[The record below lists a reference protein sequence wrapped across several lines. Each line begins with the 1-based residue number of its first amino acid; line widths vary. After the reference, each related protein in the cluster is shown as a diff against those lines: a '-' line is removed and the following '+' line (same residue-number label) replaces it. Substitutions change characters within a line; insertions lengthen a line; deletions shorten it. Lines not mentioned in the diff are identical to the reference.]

1 MAKDVKIYEVEEEKK
16 NILGNSKI
24 LIELNEA
31 VSKELLNKLTDALE
45 DLFKDD
51 EFMIIKAKI
60 KAKEVIKKLLDD
72 KEEKKKTKAPV
83 EEKLAEHIMKLAHAF
98 REDDNEALEAA
109 NSIYVAYLMMK
120 DDISLDKIMKYADFS
135 MPELEMIK
143 YYLIEKNNF

>member
-98 REDDNEALEAA
+98 REDDNEALEVA

>member
-24 LIELNEA
+24 LIELNET
-31 VSKELLNKLTDALE
+31 VSKELLNKLADALE

-51 EFMIIKAKI
+51 EFMIIKDKI
-60 KAKEVIKKLLDD
+60 KAKEVIKKLLDG

-98 REDDNEALEAA
+98 REDEAEALEVA

>member
-16 NILGNSKI
+16 NISGNSKI
-24 LIELNEA
+24 LIELNET
-31 VSKELLNKLTDALE
+31 VSKELLNKLADALE

-51 EFMIIKAKI
+51 EFMIIKDKI

-98 REDDNEALEAA
+98 RENEAEALEVA